1 MMIFFHFQEYR
12 ERDHFLK
19 RQTSFVKNLVSLLEA
34 VRKESGNRTAK
45 INKLQVLL
53 DSETTDSAKINFKK
67 FEALQ
72 LPLDPNVK
80 ICGVIPEEARLF
92 KSALMPS
99 KLTWINDQGQNYV
112 TIFKCEDDLRQDQ
125 LILQIITLMDR
136 ILKQENLD
144 LKLSPYK

>member
-1 MMIFFHFQEYR
+1 M
-12 ERDHFLK
+12 
-19 RQTSFVKNLVSLLEA
+19 
-34 VRKESGNRTAK
+34 RKESGNRTAK